1 MCILLES
8 EVSYR
13 ILCWGEGEEGESIL
27 DNEWLYSIP
36 FRVMMF
42 ITMHIIKVQKSGGG
56 GGGAQARGPFPTPCI
71 KHCGCEC

>member
-13 ILCWGEGEEGESIL
+13 ILCWGGEEESIL
-27 DNEWLYSIP
+27 DNEWLYGIP
-36 FRVMMF
+36 FKVMMF
-42 ITMHIIKVQKSGGG
+42 ITMHIIKVQKPGGG
-56 GGGAQARGPFPTPCI
+56 LRLGGLFPPPCI